1 MTGRRDEGSFIIG
14 KGGETGG
21 QAIHLICSLGDHRH
35 NNPSNK
41 GPISRRSASMISG
54 SSHNAISWTR
64 EGSAGARIPGARRKE
79 LLSDRAKAIPCHSLR
94 HFFQRIL
101 FVCLQLLLLFLRD
114 SHQMKAGG
122 VPHVTSPSAAHQ
134 SFAAA
139 APLSWN
145 PSVGLFGLF
154 GDT

>member
-1 MTGRRDEGSFIIG
+1 MTGRRDEKSFIIG
-14 KGGETGG
+14 QLNSGKGGG

-139 APLSWN
+139 APLSWH
-145 PSVGLFGLF
+145 PSVGLFSLF
-154 GDT
+154 

>member
-21 QAIHLICSLGDHRH
+21 QVIHLICSLGDHRH

-114 SHQMKAGG
+114 SHQMKVGG
-122 VPHVTSPSAAHQ
+122 VPTVTSPSAAHQ

-145 PSVGLFGLF
+145 PSVGLFRLF
-154 GDT
+154 